1 MLRLD
6 NSPTHRFNLTFEVKL
21 EILVPVEL
29 DSTVVQRNA
38 DRVNKSRNARP
49 IVIIGMMGA
58 GKSTV
63 GRRVAHFLNIEFI
76 DSDDEIELAAG
87 MPIPDIFETHG
98 EEEFRAGET
107 RVIARLLRTRRNAV
121 ISTGGG
127 AYMDPNT
134 RKNISQHGICVW
146 LKADVE
152 LLFERVSRR
161 NTRPL
166 LRTPDPFGTL
176 KSLVDQRYPTYALAD
191 VTVVSH
197 EATHEQIASTIIAT
211 LAEYLDPTE
220 KSQTK

>member
-1 MLRLD
+1 
-6 NSPTHRFNLTFEVKL
+6 
-21 EILVPVEL
+21 VPVEL

-38 DRVNKSRNARP
+38 DRVNECRQAKP

-63 GRRVAHFLNIEFI
+63 GKRVAHFLNLEFV

-107 RVIARLLRTRRNAV
+107 RVIARLLRTRPDAI

-127 AYMDPNT
+127 AFMDPAT
-134 RKNISQHGICVW
+134 RANIADKAICVW

-166 LRTPDPFGTL
+166 LHTADPFGTL
-176 KSLVDQRYPTYALAD
+176 KALVDERYPIYAEAD
-191 VTVVSH
+191 VTVMSH
-197 EATHEQIASTIIAT
+197 EATHEQIASEIIAA
-211 LAEYLDPTE
+211 LAEHLGPTA
-220 KSQTK
+220 KS

>member
-1 MLRLD
+1 
-6 NSPTHRFNLTFEVKL
+6 
-21 EILVPVEL
+21 VPVEL

-38 DRVNKSRNARP
+38 DRVNECRQAKP

-63 GRRVAHFLNIEFI
+63 GKRVAHFLNLEFV

-107 RVIARLLRTRRNAV
+107 RVIARLLRTRPDAI

-127 AYMDPNT
+127 AFMDPAT
-134 RKNISQHGICVW
+134 RANIADKAICVW

-166 LRTPDPFGTL
+166 LHTADPFGTL
-176 KSLVDQRYPTYALAD
+176 KALVDERYPIYAEAD
-191 VTVVSH
+191 VTVMSH
-197 EATHEQIASTIIAT
+197 EATHEQIASEIIAA
-211 LAEYLDPTE
+211 LAEHLSPTA
-220 KSQTK
+220 KS

>member
-1 MLRLD
+1 MGD
-6 NSPTHRFNLTFEVKL
+6 GLTSTDVSEKSKL
-21 EILVPVEL
+21 
-29 DSTVVQRNA
+29 
-38 DRVNKSRNARP
+38 VNQQLGTKP
-49 IVIIGMMGA
+49 IVLIGLMGA

-63 GRRVAHFLNIEFI
+63 GRRIANYLNRPFI
-76 DSDDEIELAAG
+76 DSDNEIEKAAG

-107 RVIARLLRTRRNAV
+107 RVIARLLRTRRDAI

-127 AYMDPNT
+127 AYMDPIT
-134 RKNISQHGICVW
+134 RKNISQHAICVW

-176 KSLVDQRYPTYALAD
+176 KALVDLRYPTYAEAD
-191 VTVVSH
+191 VTVMSH
-197 EATHEQIASTIIAT
+197 EASHEQIG
-211 LAEYLDPTE
+211 AEIVAAVADHLDPTA
-220 KSQTK
+220 KLKKTKDEQ

>member
-1 MLRLD
+1 
-6 NSPTHRFNLTFEVKL
+6 VA
-21 EILVPVEL
+21 VEL

-38 DRVNKSRNARP
+38 DRIRAFRDAKP

-63 GRRVAHFLNIEFI
+63 GKRVAHFLGLEFV
-76 DSDDEIELAAG
+76 DSDDEIEIAAG

-107 RVIARLLRTRRNAV
+107 RVIARLLRTRRNAI

-127 AYMDPNT
+127 AYMDPVT
-134 RKNISQHGICVW
+134 RKNIANQGICLW

-152 LLFERVSRR
+152 LLFDRVSRR

-176 KSLVDQRYPTYALAD
+176 KSLVDQRYPTYAEAD
-191 VTVVSH
+191 VTVISH
-197 EATHEQIASTIIAT
+197 EASHDQIAAEIVAA
-211 LAEYLDPTE
+211 LADYLDPNT
-220 KSQTK
+220 KS

>member
-1 MLRLD
+1 M
-6 NSPTHRFNLTFEVKL
+6 
-21 EILVPVEL
+21 PVEL

-38 DRVNKSRNARP
+38 ERVNTHRAGKP

-63 GRRVAHFLNIEFI
+63 GKRVAHFLNLDFV

-107 RVIARLLRTRRNAV
+107 RVIARLLRTRRDAI

-127 AYMDPNT
+127 AFMDATT
-134 RKNISQHGICVW
+134 RKNIAQHGICVW

-166 LRTPDPFGTL
+166 LHTPDPFGTL
-176 KSLVDQRYPTYALAD
+176 KALVDQRYPTYAEAD
-191 VTVVSH
+191 LTVMSH
-197 EATHEQIASTIIAT
+197 EATHEQIASEIIEA
-211 LAEYLDPTE
+211 LAEHLDPNK
-220 KSQTK
+220 KSD

>member
-1 MLRLD
+1 V
-6 NSPTHRFNLTFEVKL
+6 EK
-21 EILVPVEL
+21 LVPVEL

-38 DRVNKSRNARP
+38 DRVNANRGAKP

-63 GRRVAHFLNIEFI
+63 GKRVAHFLGLEFV

-107 RVIARLLRTRRNAV
+107 RVIARLLRTRRDAI

-127 AYMDPNT
+127 AYMDPIT
-134 RKNISQHGICVW
+134 RKNISQHAICVW

-176 KSLVDQRYPTYALAD
+176 KALVDLRYPTYAEAD
-191 VTVVSH
+191 VTVMSH
-197 EATHEQIASTIIAT
+197 EASHEQIGAEIVAA
-211 LAEYLDPTE
+211 LADHLDPTAKLKKTNDE
-220 KSQTK
+220 Q